1 MGEKQLSTSGSP
13 QAVLPFIYFSHG
25 IYTENM
31 L

>member
-1 MGEKQLSTSGSP
+1 MGEKQPSASGPP
-13 QAVLPFIYFSHG
+13 QASFPFIYFSHG